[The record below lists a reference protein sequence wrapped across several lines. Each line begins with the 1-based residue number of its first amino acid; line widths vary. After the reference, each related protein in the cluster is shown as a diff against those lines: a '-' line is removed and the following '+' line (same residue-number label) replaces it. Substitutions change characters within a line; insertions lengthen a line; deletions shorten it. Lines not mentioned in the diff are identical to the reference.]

1 MPEQIQQIINRIV
14 DWWKKFTSRQK
25 ILIIS
30 AASVI
35 VVALAILGY
44 VVTRPTMIELIS
56 CTSASQSSTVQDL
69 LTGEGIT
76 FETSADGMIIYI
88 KEEDRAAATILLG
101 TNEIP
106 NEGYTID
113 DVVDGSFSTTEAN
126 KKKRYQVYLESTL
139 EEQLATLN
147 AVRSA
152 QVTLYIPD
160 DNGTI
165 IASNEESYAR
175 VILDVD
181 STQIEDPNAW
191 AANIAKYIATGLGN
205 DTTENITILDGN
217 GNSLFAGG
225 DEVSSAGMASS
236 NQAARQAAETAMASK
251 VRSTFASTS
260 DGSIF
265 DAVDVGVNLSMSFDK
280 KSVTKYDY
288 SVDEGRTEGY
298 LDSRQESNTESTS
311 GTGGVPGTDSNDDT
325 TYVIDDNNYTHT
337 TTSDVSEDY
346 LPDEEITQI
355 EAEVGAINSDES
367 SITIVATN
375 YVVYNED
382 SLKADGTLDD
392 MTFDE
397 FVAQN
402 SEKIQTEV
410 DDTVF
415 KAVSDVTGIPQTN
428 ISIIAYDVPMF
439 QYSDGG
445 RDITDYL
452 QIVIAL
458 LVFALLGFLVFRSL
472 RSEEEAEVED
482 EISVDDLI
490 EATKDEPLED
500 IGFSDKSEARILI
513 EKFVDENPEAVANL
527 LRNWLNDDWG

>member
-1 MPEQIQQIINRIV
+1 
-14 DWWKKFTSRQK
+14 
-25 ILIIS
+25 
-30 AASVI
+30 
-35 VVALAILGY
+35 
-44 VVTRPTMIELIS
+44 
-56 CTSASQSSTVQDL
+56 
-69 LTGEGIT
+69 
-76 FETSADGMIIYI
+76 
-88 KEEDRAAATILLG
+88 
-101 TNEIP
+101 
-106 NEGYTID
+106 
-113 DVVDGSFSTTEAN
+113 
-126 KKKRYQVYLESTL
+126 
-139 EEQLATLN
+139 
-147 AVRSA
+147 
-152 QVTLYIPD
+152 
-160 DNGTI
+160 
-165 IASNEESYAR
+165 
-175 VILDVD
+175 
-181 STQIEDPNAW
+181 
-191 AANIAKYIATGLGN
+191 
-205 DTTENITILDGN
+205 
-217 GNSLFAGG
+217 
-225 DEVSSAGMASS
+225 
-236 NQAARQAAETAMASK
+236 MASK

-472 RSEEEAEVED
+472 RSEEEEEVED